1 MTKFRTKLLFALIT
15 LIILVLIGL
24 GLVLGQIFKNF
35 YLDTFNSR
43 IQKESRL
50 LANSIEENGSLRDIN
65 PSMIEELSDILDVRI
80 TILNDS
86 GNVIH
91 DTESADSLLD
101 VHQKRMINEIG
112 ENWDVKDKNKE
123 LVLSGKE
130 YRYYWYPLRKQDNT
144 IDGLLI
150 MSTEV
155 EALEKGT
162 GQIWLVLT
170 VSLGLALIL
179 IIILGSRITVRYT
192 RPIESATKVAIEL
205 AKGNYRARTYEDRL
219 DETSMLSTSINIL
232 ARNLQEMVTS
242 QEMQQDRLTTLIE
255 NMGSAL
261 LLIDQRGFVVLTNRT
276 FREFFN
282 LKESQ
287 LKKVRYHEVIH
298 YQQVNK
304 LVEEIFMTEDRVRRQ
319 ILLPHRIER
328 KHYEVY
334 GAPIIG
340 QNDEWKGIVVV
351 FHDITELK
359 NLEQMRKDFVANVS
373 HELKTPIT
381 SIKGFSETLL
391 DGAMKD
397 EDTLKSFLE
406 IILTESDR
414 LQSLIQDLLELS
426 KIEKHGF
433 ELSLEKQEVS
443 ELVGEVLPILKDRAE
458 KKDITIHTHFES
470 QGVAEID
477 SYRLKQVFINL
488 ISNAI
493 VYTPQGGDVTISIT
507 EDRENVHVSIKDNGI
522 GISEEELP
530 RIFER
535 FYRVDK
541 ARSRNS
547 GGTGLGLAIVKHII
561 EAHEGKIEVKSEV
574 NKGTTFTVCL
584 HKNFPEHT
592 FVEKSRK

>member
-15 LIILVLIGL
+15 LIIAVLIGL
-24 GLVLGQIFKNF
+24 GLLLGQIFKNF

-43 IQKESRL
+43 IEKEARL
-50 LANSIEENGSLRDIN
+50 LASSIEENGTPKEIN
-65 PSMIEELSDILDVRI
+65 PDMIQELSDILDVRI
-80 TILNDS
+80 TILDKA
-86 GNVIH
+86 GNVVH
-91 DTESADSLLD
+91 DTEALESY
-101 VHQKRMINEIG
+101 VGPQQERIVKEIHN
-112 ENWDVKDKNKE
+112 NWDVKHKHKK
-123 LVLSGKE
+123 LVTSE
-130 YRYYWYPLRKQDNT
+130 NEFRFYWYPLKDANDQMM
-144 IDGLLI
+144 GLLV
-150 MSTEV
+150 MSAEV
-155 EALEKGT
+155 DALEKGT
-162 GQIWLVLT
+162 QQIWFVLSI
-170 VSLGLALIL
+170 SLGLALVL

-192 RPIESATKVAIEL
+192 KPIESATNVSIEL

-232 ARNLQEMVTS
+232 ARNLQEMVNA
-242 QEMQQDRLTTLIE
+242 QDMQQNRLTTLIE

-261 LLIDQRGFVVLTNRT
+261 LLIDHRGFVVLTNKT
-276 FREFFN
+276 FRDFFS

-298 YQQVNK
+298 YQEVNK
-304 LVEEIFMTEDRVRRQ
+304 LVEEIFMTEERLRKQ
-319 ILLPHRIER
+319 ILLPHKLDR

-340 QNDEWKGIVVV
+340 NNDEWKGIVVV

-359 NLEQMRKDFVANVS
+359 KLEQMRKDFVANVS

-391 DGAMKD
+391 DGAMND
-397 EDTLKSFLE
+397 PETLKSFLD
-406 IILTESDR
+406 IILKESDR
-414 LQSLIQDLLELS
+414 LQSLIKDLLELS
-426 KIEKHGF
+426 KIEKQGF
-433 ELSLEKQEVS
+433 ELNVEQVEVAGLI
-443 ELVGEVLPILKDRAE
+443 EDVMPILKEKAKPKEISLQSDFDSRGLAE
-458 KKDITIHTHFES
+458 
-470 QGVAEID
+470 VD

-493 VYTPQGGDVTISIT
+493 VYTPKGGDVWIT
-507 EDRENVHVSIKDNGI
+507 LEEDQGKVYVRVKDNGM
-522 GISEEELP
+522 GISPEELP

-561 EAHEGKIEVKSEV
+561 EAHEGDIKVESEL
-574 NKGTTFTVCL
+574 NQGTTFTVSL
-584 HKNFPEHT
+584 NKQF
-592 FVEKSRK
+592 SS

>member
-15 LIILVLIGL
+15 LIIAVLIGL
-24 GLVLGQIFKNF
+24 GLLLGQIFKNF

-43 IQKESRL
+43 IEKEARL
-50 LANSIEENGSLRDIN
+50 LASSIEENGTPKEIN
-65 PSMIEELSDILDVRI
+65 PDMIQELSDILDVRI
-80 TILNDS
+80 TILDQA
-86 GNVIH
+86 GNVVH
-91 DTESADSLLD
+91 DTEALESF
-101 VHQKRMINEIG
+101 VGPQQERIVKEIHK
-112 ENWDVKDKNKE
+112 NWDVKHKHKK
-123 LVLSGKE
+123 LVTSE
-130 YRYYWYPLRKQDNT
+130 NEFRFYWYPLKDANDQMK
-144 IDGLLI
+144 GLLV
-150 MSTEV
+150 MSAEV
-155 EALEKGT
+155 DALEKGT
-162 GQIWLVLT
+162 QQIWFVLSI
-170 VSLGLALIL
+170 SLGLALVL

-192 RPIESATKVAIEL
+192 KPIESATNVAIEL

-232 ARNLQEMVTS
+232 ARNLQEMVNA
-242 QEMQQDRLTTLIE
+242 QDMQQNRLTTLIE

-261 LLIDQRGFVVLTNRT
+261 LLIDHRGFVVLTNKT
-276 FREFFN
+276 FRDFFN

-298 YQQVNK
+298 YQEVNK
-304 LVEEIFMTEDRVRRQ
+304 LVEEIFMTEERLRKQ
-319 ILLPHRIER
+319 ILLPHKLDR

-340 QNDEWKGIVVV
+340 NNDEWKGIVVV

-359 NLEQMRKDFVANVS
+359 KLEQMRKDFVANVS

-391 DGAMKD
+391 DGAMND
-397 EDTLKSFLE
+397 PETLKSFLD
-406 IILTESDR
+406 IILKESDR
-414 LQSLIQDLLELS
+414 LQSLIKDLLELS
-426 KIEKHGF
+426 KIEKQGF
-433 ELSLEKQEVS
+433 ELAVEEV
-443 ELVGEVLPILKDRAE
+443 EVAGLIEDVMPILKE
-458 KKDITIHTHFES
+458 KAKPKEISLQSDFES
-470 QGVAEID
+470 RGLAEVD

-493 VYTPQGGDVTISIT
+493 VYTPKGGNVWIT
-507 EDRENVHVSIKDNGI
+507 LQEDQDKVYVKVKDDGM
-522 GISEEELP
+522 GISPEELP

-561 EAHEGKIEVKSEV
+561 EAHEGDIEVESEL
-574 NKGTTFTVCL
+574 NQGTIFTVSL
-584 HKNFPEHT
+584 NKQFL
-592 FVEKSRK
+592 S